1 MIAAFLYAQLEEVKT
16 ITLTRLSLWNYYHK
30 LLEPLEQASKLR
42 RPTIPAHCQHNA
54 HMYYIL
60 VENLDTRSAMIEYL
74 KQQGINSVFHYVPL
88 HSSPAGLQFG
98 KVHGSMENTNHVSDR
113 LLRLPMF
120 YQLEFPQ
127 IKAIVDTIE
136 GFYSTKWS

>member
-1 MIAAFLYAQLEEVKT
+1 MIAAFLYAQLEEVIA

-74 KQQGINSVFHYVPL
+74 KQQGINSVFHYVP
-88 HSSPAGLQFG
+88 FT
-98 KVHGSMENTNHVSDR
+98 VHQQVYSLEKFTVQWKIPIMCQIVS
-113 LLRLPMF
+113 
-120 YQLEFPQ
+120 
-127 IKAIVDTIE
+127 
-136 GFYSTKWS
+136 